1 MLAVP
6 REVLKK
12 ERQLNYLE
20 QNAFSS
26 LLNKTEC
33 GLTFDFMDRLSFIKE
48 RSRIEANQCKLCRLI
63 PVNAACVVKRH
74 FCISDLK

>member
-6 REVLKK
+6 REDLKK

-26 LLNKTEC
+26 VLNKTEC

>member
-1 MLAVP
+1 MLGVP
-6 REVLKK
+6 REDLKK

-33 GLTFDFMDRLSFIKE
+33 GLTFDFMD
-48 RSRIEANQCKLCRLI
+48 
-63 PVNAACVVKRH
+63 VNSA
-74 FCISDLK
+74 D